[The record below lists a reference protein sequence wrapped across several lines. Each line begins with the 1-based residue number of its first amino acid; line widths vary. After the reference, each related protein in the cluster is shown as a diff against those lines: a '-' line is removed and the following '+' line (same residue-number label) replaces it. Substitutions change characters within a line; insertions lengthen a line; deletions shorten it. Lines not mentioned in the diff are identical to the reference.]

1 MRERRKEGKIGRERG
16 KEREALITR
25 NRKFLYRGRMASRRA
40 QKNKTIEK
48 KNYEKRG
55 HGGNNRGNYPTIAA
69 SWAAEERKRER
80 TFLRNSCSG
89 VVQLLRFAPELR
101 GSSVPR
107 K

>member
-1 MRERRKEGKIGRERG
+1 
-16 KEREALITR
+16 
-25 NRKFLYRGRMASRRA
+25 MASRRA

-89 VVQLLRFAPELR
+89 VVQLLRSLLSFVAAVYR
-101 GSSVPR
+101 GNKVDR
-107 K
+107 QANREAGRQAGR